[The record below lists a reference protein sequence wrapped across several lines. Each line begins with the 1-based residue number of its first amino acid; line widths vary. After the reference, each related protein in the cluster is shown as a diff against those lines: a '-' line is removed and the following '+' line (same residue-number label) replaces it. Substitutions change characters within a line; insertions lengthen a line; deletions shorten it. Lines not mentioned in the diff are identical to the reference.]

1 MNIQIDKPEN
11 TDKIIDS
18 LRPYFRCYYLKHGK
32 PVNKDF
38 LKNFQIVYIENN
50 GDFDWMLK
58 NSEILTRRYA
68 PFILKAAVNEWKKYR
83 FETYPHKTYIENHK
97 VTAGKVERCDTVKL
111 GDMHKYSRQYGYVLY
126 QAANMD
132 SGKIL
137 QVVYLDGI
145 PDRQFYISWGY
156 LAKGIQQ
163 YDIIDFEYSNV
174 TGYNMINKRTL
185 EGGGGNFSNARMI
198 RINGHEYSS
207 IRMAYSHLNPA
218 ISYSTVCQRLRRKIP
233 AEWAFSNERF
243 KNGIINKLGV
253 IIK

>member
-111 GDMHKYSRQYGYVLY
+111 GDMHKYSREG
-126 QAANMD
+126 A
-132 SGKIL
+132 
-137 QVVYLDGI
+137 
-145 PDRQFYISWGY
+145 
-156 LAKGIQQ
+156 
-163 YDIIDFEYSNV
+163 
-174 TGYNMINKRTL
+174 NKR
-185 EGGGGNFSNARMI
+185 GNSSRLTQSFHFFMFEPIFSPVNA
-198 RINGHEYSS
+198 
-207 IRMAYSHLNPA
+207 LNQP
-218 ISYSTVCQRLRRKIP
+218 I
-233 AEWAFSNERF
+233 
-243 KNGIINKLGV
+243 
-253 IIK
+253 

>member
-1 MNIQIDKPEN
+1 MNIQIDKPEDTN
-11 TDKIIDS
+11 KIINY
-18 LRPYFRCYYLKHGK
+18 LRPYFRGYYPKHGK
-32 PVNKDF
+32 PVIKDF
-38 LKNFQIVYIENN
+38 FNNFQIVYIENN

-58 NSEILTRRYA
+58 NSEILSRRYA
-68 PFILKAAVNEWKKYR
+68 PFILKEAINEWKKYR
-83 FETYPHKTYIENHK
+83 FETYPHKTLIESHK

-111 GDMHKYSRQYGYVLY
+111 GDMIKYSRKYGHILY

-145 PDRQFYISWGY
+145 SDRPFYISWGY

-174 TGYNMINKRTL
+174 SGYNMINKRTL

-207 IRMAYSHLNPA
+207 IRMAYSHINPA

-233 AEWAFSNERF
+233 AEMAFSNERF
-243 KNGIINKLGV
+243 KNGITNKLGV